1 MHLCRHDT
9 PGNASF
15 FRSARLAKQGAS
27 LRSKI
32 SAFIK
37 SSPGNRQKHARD
49 LVKLLNPDIR
59 EWWQAR
65 EEASRTADEGSFN
78 HFRQAFFNELFSEI
92 LDVGKVVAFPH
103 QYLEALE
110 RVALDITDSPPLVSH
125 QAQQPKTR
133 GRISPFRTNFINR
146 LMIQWY
152 ATRLPRRA
160 LEALTLKFVEKLSNE
175 EIAQRM
181 KIAKATVPSTVQRGI
196 ATLRVAAKRDA
207 KGLKPRMRPRRKVKK
222 R

>member
-1 MHLCRHDT
+1 
-9 PGNASF
+9 
-15 FRSARLAKQGAS
+15 LAKRRAS
-27 LRSKI
+27 LPAKI

-37 SSPGNRQKHARD
+37 SSPGNQQKHARD
-49 LVKLLNPDIR
+49 LVKLLSPDIR

-65 EEASRTADEGSFN
+65 EGASRTADADEGPFN
-78 HFRQAFFNELFSEI
+78 RFRQALFNQLFPEM
-92 LDVGKVVAFPH
+92 LEVGNVVAFPQ

-110 RVALDITDSPPLVSH
+110 RAALDITVSPPVVSH

-146 LMIQWY
+146 LMIEWY
-152 ATRLPRRA
+152 APRLPPRA
-160 LEALTLKFVEKLSNE
+160 REALTLKFVEKLSNE

-181 KIAKATVPSTVQRGI
+181 EIAKTTVPSTVQRGI
-196 ATLRVAAKRDA
+196 ATLRIAARRDA
-207 KGLKPRMRPRRKVKK
+207 RGLKPRMRPRRKVKK